1 MTEKPTT
8 NLDDL
13 LAEIA
18 ASKPATAASHTS
30 YVMGVFEKA
39 DEPAA
44 STKTDSKA
52 TPAS

>member
-1 MTEKPTT
+1 MADKPNT

-18 ASKPATAASHTS
+18 ASKPATAASHYS

-39 DEPAA
+39 DKPTAP
-44 STKTDSKA
+44 KA
-52 TPAS
+52 TTETKRTS

>member
-1 MTEKPTT
+1 MTEKPKT

-18 ASKPATAASHTS
+18 ASKPATAASHYS

-39 DEPAA
+39 DKSAT
-44 STKTDSKA
+44 STKPDSKA
-52 TPAS
+52 TPGS